1 MHKNRLGKNQ
11 NFWRGLQHI
20 LRYFYIFAIFVG
32 SPSFDIIFINFPNCI
47 LFISDFGTPS
57 LFIIWTRY
65 LASSLVIILIFWM
78 ETDYMKIDKEFVE
91 HLNLNIDEID
101 ER

>member
-1 MHKNRLGKNQ
+1 M
-11 NFWRGLQHI
+11 
-20 LRYFYIFAIFVG
+20 
-32 SPSFDIIFINFPNCI
+32 
-47 LFISDFGTPS
+47 FISDFGTPS

-65 LASSLVIILIFWM
+65 LASSLVIILILWM
-78 ETDYMKIDKEFVE
+78 ETDYVKIDKEFVE

>member
-1 MHKNRLGKNQ
+1 M
-11 NFWRGLQHI
+11 
-20 LRYFYIFAIFVG
+20 
-32 SPSFDIIFINFPNCI
+32 
-47 LFISDFGTPS
+47 FISDFGTPS
-57 LFIIWTRY
+57 LFIIWTIY